1 MLEEQ
6 WGDAGGPAGFS
17 VHRLPTAKRRAPQS
31 TRFGLNETGRDF
43 GTLSRAI
50 GAGHELCKVG
60 CPV

>member
-6 WGDAGGPAGFS
+6 WGDAGGPSGFS
-17 VHRLPTAKRRAPQS
+17 IHRLPTGHRLS

-43 GTLSRAI
+43 ETLSRAL